1 MLEQILSSV
10 ARTKILKFFCVHSQG
25 KFFVRELARRL
36 NLQLNSTR
44 RELANLEKFGFLK
57 SIDENGKKYYHTNVE
72 FSLFKEIKNL
82 VFKSLALEEIQ
93 MANKMSRVPGLKILI
108 FTGVLTESPAATD
121 VLIVG
126 KVNKTKFDKYLRKI
140 AEGLPEDLRY
150 TFLPLKEYLYR
161 SEITDK
167 FIYDIWANPHV
178 VIIDKISQDLE
189 QKRLEDYQFKHFKE
203 VENGEE

>member
-10 ARTKILKFFCVHSQG
+10 ARTKILKFFCVHAQE
-25 KFFVRELARRL
+25 KFFVRELSRRL
-36 NLQLNSTR
+36 NLQLNSIR

-57 SIDENGKKYYHTNVE
+57 SEDIGAKKYYYTNLE
-72 FSLFKEIKNL
+72 FSLFIEIKNL
-82 VFKSLALEEIQ
+82 VFKSLALEEMNI
-93 MANKMSRVPGLKILI
+93 ANKMSKVPGLKILL
-108 FTGVLTESPAATD
+108 FTGVLTQSTAATD

-126 KVNKTKFDKYLRKI
+126 KVNKTKFDKYLKKI

-161 SEITDK
+161 TEITDK

-178 VIIDKISQDLE
+178 VVVDNISDNIA
-189 QKRLEDYQFKHFKE
+189 QKKLEDYQFKHFKE
-203 VENGEE
+203 ENKK

>member
-1 MLEQILSSV
+1 MLEQIFSSV
-10 ARTKILKFFCVHSQG
+10 ARTKILKFFCVHAQER
-25 KFFVRELARRL
+25 FFVRELARRL

-44 RELANLEKFGFLK
+44 RELDNLEKFGFLK
-57 SIDENGKKYYHTNVE
+57 SEESSSKKYYYTNLE

-82 VFKSLALEEIQ
+82 IFKSLALEEIDI
-93 MANKMSRVPGLKILI
+93 ANKMSKVPGLKMLL

-126 KVNKTKFDKYLRKI
+126 KVNKTKFDKYLKKI

-161 SEITDK
+161 TDITDK

-178 VIIDKISQDLE
+178 IVIDTISKDIE
-189 QKRLEDYQFKHFKE
+189 QKKLEDYQFKHFKE
-203 VENGEE
+203 E

>member
-10 ARTKILKFFCVHSQG
+10 ARTKILKFFCVHAQE
-25 KFFVRELARRL
+25 KFFVRELSRRL
-36 NLQLNSTR
+36 NLQLNSIR

-57 SIDENGKKYYHTNVE
+57 SEESAGKKYYYTNLE
-72 FSLFKEIKNL
+72 FSLFAEIKNL
-82 VFKSLALEEIQ
+82 VFKSLALEEMNIANQ
-93 MANKMSRVPGLKILI
+93 MSKVPGLKLLM

-126 KVNKTKFDKYLRKI
+126 KVNKTKFNKYLKKI

-161 SEITDK
+161 LDITDK
-167 FIYDIWANPHV
+167 FIYDVWANPN
-178 VIIDKISQDLE
+178 VIVIDKISE
-189 QKRLEDYQFKHFKE
+189 SIAKKRLEDYQFKHFKE
-203 VENGEE
+203 EDK

>member
-10 ARTKILKFFCVHSQG
+10 ARTKILKFFCVHSQE

-36 NLQLNSTR
+36 NLQLNSIR

-57 SIDENGKKYYHTNVE
+57 SEDIGAKKYYYTNLE
-72 FSLFKEIKNL
+72 FSLFTEIKNL
-82 VFKSLALEEIQ
+82 VFKSLALEE
-93 MANKMSRVPGLKILI
+93 MAIAHKMSKVPGLKLLL

-126 KVNKTKFDKYLRKI
+126 KVNKTKFDKYLKKI

-161 SEITDK
+161 LDITDK
-167 FIYDIWANPHV
+167 FIYDIWANHHV
-178 VIIDKISQDLE
+178 VVVDKVSEGIQ

-203 VENGEE
+203 EDN